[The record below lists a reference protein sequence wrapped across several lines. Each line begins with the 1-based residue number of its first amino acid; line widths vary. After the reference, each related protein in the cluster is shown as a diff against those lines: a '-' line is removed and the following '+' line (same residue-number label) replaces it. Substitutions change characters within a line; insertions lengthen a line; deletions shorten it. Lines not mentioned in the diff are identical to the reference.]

1 MENLRLA
8 DTLATTP
15 KGLTREDFLHI
26 LQEHGMEYGKAQRLI
41 AGLKPGNYDSA
52 QRLLFNGRAYRL
64 WTKHVDGKEKVVV
77 EGERQLLNV
86 RKMG

>member
-1 MENLRLA
+1 MENFKLA

-41 AGLKPGNYDSA
+41 ASLRPGNYDSA
-52 QRLLFNGRAYRL
+52 QRILFNGRSYRL

-77 EGERQLLNV
+77 EEEHQLSDA
-86 RKMG
+86 RKTS